1 MTGNE
6 PYKMMFSRSTL
17 MILTVIIG
25 IYIIVVIP
33 GIILNYYDFG
43 KPYTGFF
50 PIVFIN
56 KPIAIFLSS
65 GISMVTETGSC
76 SPIAYCSVTITGWLL
91 LVLFWFL
98 LAWTLAWLSSTLSNK
113 LLQTRN
119 LAQHENDKA

>member
-1 MTGNE
+1 
-6 PYKMMFSRSTL
+6 MFSRRTL
-17 MILTVIIG
+17 MILTGIIG
-25 IYIIVVIP
+25 IYIIVVVP

-50 PIVFIN
+50 PIIFIN

-65 GISMVTETGSC
+65 GLSLVTETGSC

-91 LVLFWFL
+91 LFLFWFL
-98 LAWTLAWLSSTLSNK
+98 LAWALAWLSSMLLNK
-113 LLQTRN
+113 YHQTRN